1 MSDSRAGAAAEQ
13 LLVAR
18 FLADPAVERAVRAD
32 PEGAAA
38 AHGVEV
44 DVARRLAALDA
55 RRVAAFRASREHKA
69 RVRASGRQGVRP
81 SRIG

>member
-1 MSDSRAGAAAEQ
+1 VSDPRGQVAAEQ

-18 FLADPAVERAVRAD
+18 FLADVAVERAVRAD

-44 DVARRLAALDA
+44 AVARRLAALDA

-69 RVRASGRQGVRP
+69 RVRAGARP